1 MKGRYK
7 MERIIIDI
15 RTVDYDN
22 LIVRPTEEREVRY
35 IINETRF
42 VDVRSENSAYGKIFI
57 LKRVNNGKQYSRVYF
72 DYSNI
77 QKAAERLYE
86 KYSTNG
92 DYKEIKKAKQ
102 EQNKRRIER
111 RDAIK
116 EIERTERLK
125 ELYKRFY
132 EV

>member
-1 MKGRYK
+1 MIR
-7 MERIIIDI
+7 MIIDF
-15 RTVDYDN
+15 RTVDYNN
-22 LIVRPTEEREVRY
+22 LIVRPTEEQEIRY

-42 VDVRSENSAYGKIFI
+42 VDVCIESGAYGKRFI
-57 LKRVNNGKQYSRVYF
+57 LKRVNKGKQYSRVYF
-72 DYSNI
+72 DYLNI
-77 QKAAERLYE
+77 QKAVERLYE
-86 KYSTNG
+86 QYSTNG

-116 EIERTERLK
+116 ELERTERFK

-132 EV
+132 EI

>member
-1 MKGRYK
+1 MIFTLL
-7 MERIIIDI
+7 III
-15 RTVDYDN
+15 
-22 LIVRPTEEREVRY
+22 EEREIRY

-42 VDVRSENSAYGKIFI
+42 VDVRFENSAYGKRFI

-77 QKAAERLYE
+77 QKAVERLYE
-86 KYSTNG
+86 QYSTNG

-116 EIERTERLK
+116 ELERTERLK